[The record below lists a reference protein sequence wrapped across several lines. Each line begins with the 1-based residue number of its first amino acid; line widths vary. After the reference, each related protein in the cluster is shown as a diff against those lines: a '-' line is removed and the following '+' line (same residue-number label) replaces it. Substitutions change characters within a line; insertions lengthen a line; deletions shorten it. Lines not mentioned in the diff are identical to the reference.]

1 MSFDMMRTRPPGALL
16 MHRSRLEL
24 ACVLFMMTTVTL
36 VSGCGGGH
44 ATHQAL
50 KDGWHA
56 YGDAQTVDPVSVEVT
71 DLEAWRGDE
80 VMLEGW
86 VGEVCAKKGCWMRIQ
101 DDQGDSVMVR
111 FKDYGFFVPRN
122 ARGRR
127 SVIHGT
133 PVVKTLSIAQRR
145 HILEDAGADAADIA
159 AIDAPSTQVM
169 VYADGVWIQGS
180 GLAPPY
186 APAAPEDCIVDDAPT
201 ASTPAKVNDQ

>member
-1 MSFDMMRTRPPGALL
+1 

-86 VGEVCAKKGCWMRIQ
+86 VGEVCAKKGCWMRMQ
-101 DDQGDSVMVR
+101 DDLGDSVLVR

-127 SVIHGT
+127 SVVHGS
-133 PVVKTLSIAQRR
+133 PVRQDALDRTTDVTSWRMPAPMRR
-145 HILEDAGADAADIA
+145 SMA
-159 AIDAPSTQVM
+159 AIDAPSTEV
-169 VYADGVWIQGS
+169 DGLCRRRVDPRRS
-180 GLAPPY
+180 GLAAPY
-186 APAAPEDCIVDDAPT
+186 APA
-201 ASTPAKVNDQ
+201 SRRRLHRG